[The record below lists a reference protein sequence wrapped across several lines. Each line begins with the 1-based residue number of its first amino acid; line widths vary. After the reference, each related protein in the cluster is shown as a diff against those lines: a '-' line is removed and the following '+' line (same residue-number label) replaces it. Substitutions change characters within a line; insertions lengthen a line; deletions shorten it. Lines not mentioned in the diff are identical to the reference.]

1 MTLTR
6 VVRARLARTGRDLM
20 GLVTLRRREASLES
34 YVIRLFCVGMLVV
47 VLPVLKLVQLGPVGF
62 LLAAIKV
69 ALVLTLVTLL
79 LSLVYAVQAWQ
90 RRRSLAGVQP

>member
-6 VVRARLARTGRDLM
+6 IVRARLARTGRDLL

-47 VLPVLKLVQLGPVGF
+47 VLPVLKLVQLGLLGF
-62 LLAAIKV
+62 LLAAVKV
-69 ALVLTLVTLL
+69 ALVLALLTLL
-79 LSLVYAVQAWQ
+79 LSLVYAVQAWN
-90 RRRSLAGVQP
+90 RRRTIAGVQP